1 MRPHTRGAGPWRV
14 DNASRR
20 PWSAQ
25 PGQTEGR
32 GPRRSETRSPVSG
45 LTQARF
51 RRPARPGRGVRRAAA
66 RVREQ
71 PSVKPSASAPG
82 SRAAEALRRRALG
95 ATSGEAQRSTV
106 AAEASVRARP
116 RFSSALRWGP
126 WLALSIA
133 AAFGAVLAGSALAT
147 AGCALALAGAA
158 TLLGWFAG
166 ESRRIALYEEV
177 EGRST
182 ELRRALTELEI
193 AHAETVR
200 RLSMAVEFRDE
211 DTGAHIERIGR
222 FSRLLAE
229 QIGMEKEFCERLF
242 HAAPLHDVGKVAI
255 PDAILL
261 KPGPLTPEERAIVE
275 THAEEGYRLVAGS
288 SSSILDM
295 AATIALSHQ
304 EKWDGSGYP
313 RGLKG
318 EAIPIE
324 GRIVAVADV
333 FDALTSDR
341 VYRKAFSV
349 DDAIEMMR
357 EQRGRHFDPV
367 LLDAFMEVLGR
378 SGPDAREEER
388 LDPDALVESTLET
401 FATALERG
409 DAEMAEGAIATA
421 IEDGIS
427 PTTLHAE
434 VIGPALRR
442 LDVLSAS
449 GELSA
454 DTEHRANTIVRRVLA
469 TLYRYMTGGT
479 EPTREVVL
487 IAGLKGDEHTL
498 GLQMV
503 HDQLAAAGYQTVFD
517 TDLDGPHVLEL
528 VEGRCP
534 DLVVLGAPS
543 AGEEGLD
550 AALRALRTS
559 RPEVPIVLSGPAVG
573 GSLPS
578 ERGGMRVL
586 ERIDQS
592 VEAVEELLAPAAAS
606 AA

>member
-1 MRPHTRGAGPWRV
+1 
-14 DNASRR
+14 
-20 PWSAQ
+20 
-25 PGQTEGR
+25 
-32 GPRRSETRSPVSG
+32 
-45 LTQARF
+45 
-51 RRPARPGRGVRRAAA
+51 
-66 RVREQ
+66 
-71 PSVKPSASAPG
+71 
-82 SRAAEALRRRALG
+82 
-95 ATSGEAQRSTV
+95 
-106 AAEASVRARP
+106 
-116 RFSSALRWGP
+116 
-126 WLALSIA
+126 
-133 AAFGAVLAGSALAT
+133 
-147 AGCALALAGAA
+147 
-158 TLLGWFAG
+158 
-166 ESRRIALYEEV
+166 
-177 EGRST
+177 
-182 ELRRALTELEI
+182 
-193 AHAETVR
+193 
-200 RLSMAVEFRDE
+200 
-211 DTGAHIERIGR
+211 
-222 FSRLLAE
+222 
-229 QIGMEKEFCERLF
+229 
-242 HAAPLHDVGKVAI
+242 
-255 PDAILL
+255 
-261 KPGPLTPEERAIVE
+261 
-275 THAEEGYRLVAGS
+275 
-288 SSSILDM
+288 M

-349 DDAIEMMR
+349 DEAIGMMR

-378 SGPDAREEER
+378 SGPDAREELR
-388 LDPDALVESTLET
+388 RDPDELVESTLET

-421 IEDGIS
+421 IEDGIT

-434 VIGPALRR
+434 VIGPSLRR
-442 LDVLSAS
+442 LDVLSAG

-487 IAGLKGDEHTL
+487 LAGIKGDEHTL

-503 HDQLAAAGYQTVFD
+503 HDQLAAAGYQTIFD
-517 TDLDGPHVLEL
+517 ADLDGGRLLEL
-528 VEGRCP
+528 VENRNP
-534 DLVVLGAPS
+534 DLVVVGA
-543 AGEEGLD
+543 AGEDGLD
-550 AALRALRTS
+550 SALRELRS
-559 RPEVPIVLSGPAVG
+559 AHPGVPIVLSGPAVG
-573 GSLPS
+573 GSLPR

-592 VEAVEELLAPAAAS
+592 VEAVEALLTSAAA

>member
-1 MRPHTRGAGPWRV
+1 MREYSVNGV
-14 DNASRR
+14 MQESFVRR
-20 PWSAQ
+20 LQ
-25 PGQTEGR
+25 GR
-32 GPRRSETRSPVSG
+32 PDGDPLP
-45 LTQARF
+45 
-51 RRPARPGRGVRRAAA
+51 PPGRRRRTGGVMSSGPAQAEPKPPLGGPGRRAVPAMLGGVAIALAA
-66 RVREQ
+66 V
-71 PSVKPSASAPG
+71 VG
-82 SRAAEALRRRALG
+82 
-95 ATSGEAQRSTV
+95 
-106 AAEASVRARP
+106 
-116 RFSSALRWGP
+116 
-126 WLALSIA
+126 LALSSSD
-133 AAFGAVLAGSALAT
+133 AVA
-147 AGCALALAGAA
+147 AGCAFALGLGALAI
-158 TLLGWFAG
+158 GWGFG
-166 ESRRIALYEEV
+166 ERGMASLEAEV
-177 EGRST
+177 ETST
-182 ELRRALTELEI
+182 SELKRALSELEI
-193 AHAETVR
+193 AQAETVQ

-222 FSRLLAE
+222 FSVLLAE
-229 QIGMEKEFCERLF
+229 HIGMDADFCERLR

-275 THAEEGYRLVAGS
+275 THAEEGHRLVRGS

-349 DDAIEMMR
+349 DEAIEMMR

-378 SGPDAREEER
+378 SGPDAREELR
-388 LDPDALVESTLET
+388 HDPEALVESTLET

-421 IEDGIS
+421 IEDGIT

-442 LDVLSAS
+442 LDVLSAG

-479 EPTREVVL
+479 EPTRERGP
-487 IAGLKGDEHTL
+487 ARRPQGRRAH
-498 GLQMV
+498 
-503 HDQLAAAGYQTVFD
+503 ARPA
-517 TDLDGPHVLEL
+517 DGPRPARR
-528 VEGRCP
+528 GRVP
-534 DLVVLGAPS
+534 DRLRHRPRRRAPSRAGREPQARTSSSSARPPPARTGSTPRCANSALLTRACRSSSPAPLSAAVSRVSVAACACSSASTSRSRRSKSSSPLLPLPPPSRRRRASHGASPTGGPDTLRGGAP
-543 AGEEGLD
+543 D
-550 AALRALRTS
+550 RRA
-559 RPEVPIVLSGPAVG
+559 
-573 GSLPS
+573 
-578 ERGGMRVL
+578 RG
-586 ERIDQS
+586 
-592 VEAVEELLAPAAAS
+592 A
-606 AA
+606 

>member
-1 MRPHTRGAGPWRV
+1 MAG
-14 DNASRR
+14 SEH
-20 PWSAQ
+20 SH
-25 PGQTEGR
+25 
-32 GPRRSETRSPVSG
+32 RSK
-45 LTQARF
+45 
-51 RRPARPGRGVRRAAA
+51 AA
-66 RVREQ
+66 R
-71 PSVKPSASAPG
+71 
-82 SRAAEALRRRALG
+82 LRR
-95 ATSGEAQRSTV
+95 
-106 AAEASVRARP
+106 
-116 RFSSALRWGP
+116 
-126 WLALSIA
+126 LS
-133 AAFGAVLAGSALAT
+133 LPPAGGRKPPS
-147 AGCALALAGAA
+147 GAA
-158 TLLGWFAG
+158 TLLWAALGVAAVVGAAVIGTSLALAGCGIVFAG
-166 ESRRIALYEEV
+166 AALAIGWRLGERDKGELEEEIERRT
-177 EGRST
+177 G
-182 ELRRALTELEI
+182 ELKRALSELEI
-193 AHAETVR
+193 AQAETVQ

-222 FSRLLAE
+222 FSVLLAE
-229 QIGMEKEFCERLF
+229 HIGMDAEFCERLR

-275 THAEEGYRLVAGS
+275 THAEEGHRLVRGS

-349 DDAIEMMR
+349 DDAIQMML

-378 SGPDAREEER
+378 SGPDAREEIR
-388 LDPDALVESTLET
+388 RDPAALVETTLET

-434 VIGPALRR
+434 VIGPSLRR
-442 LDVLSAS
+442 LDVLSEA
-449 GELSA
+449 GDLVAE
-454 DTEHRANTIVRRVLA
+454 TEHRAATIVRRVLA

-479 EPTREVVL
+479 EPTRERVL
-487 IAGLKGDEHTL
+487 LAAVQGDEHTL

-503 HDQLAAAGYQTVFD
+503 HDQLAAAGFRTMFD
-517 TDLDGPHVLEL
+517 TDLSGEQL
-528 VEGRCP
+528 VETVESRAP
-534 DLVVLGAPS
+534 DLVILGAT
-543 AGEEGLD
+543 LD
-550 AALRALRTS
+550 TDDSSVEIALRDLRS
-559 RPEVPIVLSGPAVG
+559 SHPDIPIVLGGPAVG
-573 GSLPS
+573 GNLPR
-578 ERGGMRVL
+578 ERSGMRVL
-586 ERIDQS
+586 ERIDES
-592 VEAVEELLAPAAAS
+592 VKAVEEELTGTAS
-606 AA
+606 AASV